1 MAEVGWKLEATLE
14 NLWEDILSLN
24 AYTGQHEGV
33 GGSLCTAYHSEKYG
47 KPSPLGIGNCDAVD
61 RVLAPGVSWRP
72 HAPYFSESVT
82 ENRYED

>member
-1 MAEVGWKLEATLE
+1 MKALVAVSVRL
-14 NLWEDILSLN
+14 II
-24 AYTGQHEGV
+24 
-33 GGSLCTAYHSEKYG
+33 SEKYG
-47 KPSPLGIGNCDAVD
+47 KPSGIGNCDAVD